1 MKIYYKTISILLSL
15 MAVLAFTV
23 AVINFSAL
31 LDIFIAAFFIFWAII
46 VLAAAFQRPADM
58 NEGFEDNFPEKKIF
72 DENKNK

>member
-1 MKIYYKTISILLSL
+1 MKALELISDLII
-15 MAVLAFTV
+15 
-23 AVINFSAL
+23 VI
-31 LDIFIAAFFIFWAII
+31 FFLIWAII